1 MLPVAW
7 NLYCPAVV
15 EPIPCLQSHTAA
27 ACNRGGSSPRLAA
40 FCRAYLLARHL
51 SVGTNLSQDLGYSI
65 VATKGTAAT
74 LQKAGVHAEVVLKI
88 QEGRP
93 NATDLMKNGDIAMM
107 FITST
112 GDEPD
117 VRDGK
122 NLRRNA
128 LALKIPVITTV
139 AGAKATTEALAGMKR
154 GPLRQVPLQDYF
166 PKAAELSDVEFKI
179 VG

>member
-1 MLPVAW
+1 M
-7 NLYCPAVV
+7 
-15 EPIPCLQSHTAA
+15 
-27 ACNRGGSSPRLAA
+27 
-40 FCRAYLLARHL
+40 LARHL
-51 SVGTNLSQDLGYSI
+51 SVGTNLLQDLGYTI

-74 LQKAGVHAEVVLKI
+74 LQKSGVHAEVVLKI

>member
-1 MLPVAW
+1 MSTGPRRRF
-7 NLYCPAVV
+7 
-15 EPIPCLQSHTAA
+15 
-27 ACNRGGSSPRLAA
+27 NRLV
-40 FCRAYLLARHL
+40 L
-51 SVGTNLSQDLGYSI
+51 SEQDLGYHI
-65 VATKGTAAT
+65 IATKGTAAA
-74 LQKAGVHAEVVLKI
+74 LKAGGVDAEVVLKI

-117 VRDGK
+117 IRDGK

-139 AGAKATTEALAGMKR
+139 AGAKATTQALAGMKK

-166 PKAAELSDVEFKI
+166 PEAAERSDVEFKI

>member
-1 MLPVAW
+1 MQ
-7 NLYCPAVV
+7 
-15 EPIPCLQSHTAA
+15 E
-27 ACNRGGSSPRLAA
+27 
-40 FCRAYLLARHL
+40 
-51 SVGTNLSQDLGYSI
+51 LGYEI
-65 VATKGTAAT
+65 IATKGTAAA
-74 LQKAGVHAEVVLKI
+74 LKEGGVDSEIVLKI

-93 NATDLMKNGDIAMM
+93 NATDLMKNKEIAMM

-128 LALKIPVITTV
+128 LAQKIPVITTV
-139 AGAKATTEALAGMKR
+139 AGAKATTQALAGMAR
-154 GPLRQVPLQDYF
+154 GPLTQVPLQDYF
-166 PKAAELSDVEFKI
+166 PEAAARSEVDYQI

>member
-1 MLPVAW
+1 LMGEESVTQLD
-7 NLYCPAVV
+7 
-15 EPIPCLQSHTAA
+15 S
-27 ACNRGGSSPRLAA
+27 
-40 FCRAYLLARHL
+40 CRKMQPLRHYE
-51 SVGTNLSQDLGYSI
+51 NAQDLGYNIIS
-65 VATKGTAAT
+65 TKGTAAA
-74 LQKAGVHAEVVLKI
+74 LKEGGVNSEVVLKI

-93 NATDLMKNGDIAMM
+93 NATDLMKNGEIAMM

-122 NLRRNA
+122 NLRRAA

-139 AGAKATTEALAGMKR
+139 AGARATTQALAGLKKA
-154 GPLRQVPLQDYF
+154 PLRQVPIQDYF
-166 PKAAELSDVEFKI
+166 PEAAARSDVAFKI